1 MEEIMRFIPKDTSYL
16 EAHFL
21 TDAEQKAY
29 EDAVKH
35 FKSETAQGSLNV
47 PKNGSNLWKILLLNQ
62 IGIRTATLAELDQ
75 IAQAS
80 DDFLRGTYE
89 DSASVALRSN
99 GDSYQKND
107 YLAKSLARLIRKRTF
122 KEPVVVNGLGI
133 KEDSHSPYGLG
144 FKQET
149 DFAFF
154 EAPELRHENNL
165 KRFNVLD
172 ERGMPIFDE
181 NGTRTSYTRSDGLSR
196 LLLGRDLGLG
206 SDWRLVRFARGWQ
219 GGCCKTGE
227 AGSQKIKGDYSL

>member
-1 MEEIMRFIPKDTSYL
+1 MEEVMRFTPKSTSYL

-21 TDAEQKAY
+21 TDAEQKHY
-29 EDAVKH
+29 EDAVRQLKNE
-35 FKSETAQGSLNV
+35 KARDSLNV

-144 FKQET
+144 FKKRNSF
-149 DFAFF
+149 DFF
-154 EAPELRHENNL
+154 EAPELGYENNR
-165 KRFNVLD
+165 KKFKILD

-181 NGTRTSYTRSDGLSR
+181 NGVRTLYTRSDGLSG
-196 LLLGRDLGLG
+196 LLLDGYLSLD
-206 SDWRLVRFARGWQ
+206 SDWGNLSNSGEYGRVVVVKPAKPVRKNR
-219 GGCCKTGE
+219 
-227 AGSQKIKGDYSL
+227 